1 MRVKAAITVR
11 RPQSELER
19 LWQELK
25 GREDVI
31 AHLDDDSAVRFVPA
45 PGDRGTEIHVDLE
58 TSQPGGVVGARLK
71 KAFGEDPEQ
80 NVKDDLRRFKQ
91 VVETGEVVRSD
102 GTPEGQNAGRHIKQ
116 RPAQPPTEEKA
127 EQSIEEG
134 TRT

>member
-11 RPQSELER
+11 RPQEELER
-19 LWQELK
+19 RWQELK

-31 AHLDDDSAVRFVPA
+31 AHLEDDSAIRFVPA

-102 GTPEGQNAGRHIKQ
+102 GSPGGHSAKAHIKQ
-116 RPAQPPTEEKA
+116 RPAQPLDEPVGSA
-127 EQSIEEG
+127 S
-134 TRT
+134 

>member
-11 RPQSELER
+11 RPEDELRR

-25 GREDVI
+25 RRDDVI
-31 AHLDDDSAVRFVPA
+31 RHLDDDDALRFVPA

-58 TSQPGGVVGARLK
+58 VSPPGGVVGARVAK
-71 KAFGEDPEQ
+71 VFGEDPEQ

-102 GTPEGQNAGRHIKQ
+102 GSPAGHSAKQMLKQ
-116 RPAQPPTEEKA
+116 RPAQPVDEPVGSA
-127 EQSIEEG
+127 S
-134 TRT
+134 